1 MPVMG
6 GAEMKPPQHVPHRF
20 TTAAI
25 STAAVL
31 LLIVF
36 IADGTVSYRAIQ
48 TVLRNEA
55 LVAHSDLVLRELGAT
70 LSSAKDAES
79 GQRGYL
85 LTNRPAY
92 LRPYTRAV
100 IQLGEHIGHL
110 RRLTADNPRQQQL
123 LRQVEQNAN
132 LKLAELRDTI
142 VAHDAFGSAAAAAI
156 VLSDRGKNIMDA
168 LRANLDAMGAEEN
181 RINQQRAS
189 ESAASGRRALGTL
202 LVSTLLATV
211 VLAIMF
217 LQIVRS
223 ALAEQGARLR
233 AEVAFGVEQKAR
245 TEAESLARAKDEF
258 IATLSHELRTPLTS
272 ILGWSRILRDGG
284 CDEETIALAAESIG
298 QSAQSQ
304 QFLIEELLDVSR
316 IILGKFHMEISPV
329 DLNPIGQAAADMI
342 RPIAEAKGIEVRL
355 ELPRQPCVTNGD
367 GRRIKQVIWNFLNNA
382 IKFTPAGGHVLL
394 RIAIASSWITIEV
407 SDSGE
412 GIDPELIPHL
422 FERFRQAD
430 GAMAKGGLG
439 LGLSIARHVVEAHGG
454 SVSAISDGKGKGAT
468 FVARLPM
475 GTKPEPL

>member
-1 MPVMG
+1 MLVMG
-6 GAEMKPPQHVPHRF
+6 RAETKPPQHVPYRF

-25 STAAVL
+25 ATAAVL

-36 IADGTVSYRAIQ
+36 IADGTLSYRAIQ

-92 LRPYTRAV
+92 LHPYTNAV
-100 IQLGEHIGHL
+100 IQLGEHIGNL

-123 LRQVEQNAN
+123 LRHVEQNAN

-142 VAHDAFGSAAAAAI
+142 VAHDAYGSEAAAAI

-233 AEVAFGVEQKAR
+233 AEIAFAVEQKAR

-272 ILGWSRILRDGG
+272 ILGWSRILRDAG
-284 CDEETIALAAESIG
+284 DPETIAMAADSIA

-304 QFLIEELLDVSR
+304 QFLIEDLLDVSR
-316 IILGKFHMEISPV
+316 IILGKLHMEISPV
-329 DLNPIGQAAADMI
+329 DLNPIAQAAADMI
-342 RPIAEAKGIEVRL
+342 RPIAEVKEVDVRV
-355 ELPRQPCVTNGD
+355 ELPPQPCVINGD
-367 GRRIKQVIWNFLNNA
+367 GRRIKQVIWNLLNNA

-394 RIAIASSWITIEV
+394 RIAIAGSWITIEI

-430 GAMAKGGLG
+430 DAIAKGGLG

-454 SVSAISDGKGKGAT
+454 SVSAASEGKGKGAT
-468 FVARLPM
+468 FVARLPIEA
-475 GTKPEPL
+475 GRDPQ